1 VPSLHAAHQLQPQ
14 TPSLH
19 ATLRCAQVGL
29 MTDGDLGIELEFNA
43 AAGSDKRALKS
54 QL

>member
-1 VPSLHAAHQLQPQ
+1 MQLISLSHKIPSLY
-14 TPSLH
+14 
-19 ATLRCAQVGL
+19 ATLCCAQVGL

>member
-1 VPSLHAAHQLQPQ
+1 MWSSQCRP
-14 TPSLH
+14 
-19 ATLRCAQVGL
+19 ATCTQVGL
-29 MTDGDLGIELEFNA
+29 MTDGDLGLELQFNA